1 MTVFRTRSPQE
12 TFELGKSIAERAYA
26 GQIITLDGELG
37 CGKTV
42 FTKGFAAGLG
52 IEEPVTSPTFT
63 IVQEYE
69 AGRLT
74 LYHFDVYRI
83 DDPEEM
89 FEVGFDDY
97 LFGDG
102 VCIIEWAEKIKEI
115 LPDGILKITIK
126 KDAGAGSDER
136 IIEIED
142 L

>member
-1 MTVFRTRSPQE
+1 MTVFRTRSPRE
-12 TFELGKSIAERAYA
+12 TFELGKSIAKKAYA

-69 AGRLT
+69 TGRLT

-115 LPDGILKITIK
+115 LSDGMMRITIK
-126 KDAGAGSDER
+126 KDAGAGADER
-136 IIEIED
+136 VIEIED
-142 L
+142 I